1 MYRATKRLL
10 FGLTALVTTALLSCT
25 IDDYEEG
32 EGEYSLLTAD
42 FVRAHTNGSTLVD
55 YVITDDG
62 DSLHLTQ
69 PYAAKWASTPD
80 TVYRAALYHKPS
92 ATDSPYTTE
101 AVSLGQVLTL
111 MPHTKDFFKKGMVT
125 DPVKLQS
132 VWMSR
137 NGAYLNIGMLLMT
150 GTGDDDKARHTLALL
165 DDTLMVN
172 ADNTKT
178 RHLKLYHSQGGVPEY
193 YSHLTYLSI
202 PASTIGADSAA
213 LTVNTYAGTVTKTLR
228 LNK

>member
-1 MYRATKRLL
+1 M
-10 FGLTALVTTALLSCT
+10 ALATTAILSCT

-62 DSLHLTQ
+62 DSLRLTQ

-92 ATDSPYTTE
+92 ATDSPFTTE

-111 MPHTKDFFKKGMVT
+111 MPHTKDFFKNQLRYELLEMRKPGGLM
-125 DPVKLQS
+125 DRAS
-132 VWMSR
+132 VSENLR
-137 NGAYLNIGMLLMT
+137 GAKVIPF
-150 GTGDDDKARHTLALL
+150 
-165 DDTLMVN
+165 DTLRE
-172 ADNTKT
+172 D
-178 RHLKLYHSQGGVPEY
+178 
-193 YSHLTYLSI
+193 
-202 PASTIGADSAA
+202 AA
-213 LTVNTYAGTVTKTLR
+213 LYEMPEVA
-228 LNK
+228 